1 VSGVSHDAGWLRHRV
16 VVESAAG
23 SADGAGGE
31 TIAWDTLATM
41 WARIEPAAAAETI
54 VAGHLSGVVT
64 HTVTMRFREDIAG
77 GKRIVYRGRIFRL
90 LAVFDPDETR
100 RTIVAKAEEE
110 KP

>member
-1 VSGVSHDAGWLRHRV
+1 MSVPSFDAGWLSHRV

-31 TIAWDTLATM
+31 TVAWDTLATV
-41 WARIEPAAAAETI
+41 WARIEPAAAAEQI
-54 VAGHLSGVVT
+54 VAGHLSGAVT
-64 HTVTMRFREDIAG
+64 HLITMRYREDIAG
-77 GKRIVYRGRIFRL
+77 GMRIVYRGRIFRL

-110 KP
+110 RP